1 MNILIRLV
9 PSVNLRTFGIQ
20 AWLHAVNIRR
30 TDVREDAW
38 HVSATGL
45 ACWLLHSNVAI
56 ALTRQRGRITKR
68 ETPQPALILLHSHE
82 DICKPLNEYTIAAG
96 HSMPATGW

>member
-45 ACWLLHSNVAI
+45 AC
-56 ALTRQRGRITKR
+56 
-68 ETPQPALILLHSHE
+68 
-82 DICKPLNEYTIAAG
+82 
-96 HSMPATGW
+96 